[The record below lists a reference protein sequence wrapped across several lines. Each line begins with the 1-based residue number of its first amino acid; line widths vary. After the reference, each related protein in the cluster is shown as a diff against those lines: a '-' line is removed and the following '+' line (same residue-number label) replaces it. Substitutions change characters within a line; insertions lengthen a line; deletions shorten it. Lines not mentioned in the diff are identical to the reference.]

1 MMMTMTIDQ
10 QLARLARD
18 IAAASESEARTTQ
31 PEMRCDLEHLERR
44 AQSTAR
50 ALAEQMGAHVE
61 AGEDE
66 IDVAMSLIVDRL
78 LAGQHAAPMIDCS
91 SALAA

>member
-1 MMMTMTIDQ
+1 
-10 QLARLARD
+10 LARFARD
-18 IAAASESEARTTQ
+18 IAAASEADARTTQ
-31 PEMRCDLEHLERR
+31 PEVRCDLEHLERR

-50 ALAEQMGAHVE
+50 AMAEQLGAPVE

-78 LAGQHAAPMIDCS
+78 LAGHHAAPMIECS